1 MLLLDVLICLLNL
14 VGLLLVE
21 GLHQKVVQ
29 ERLGIGEPA
38 QLGLVC
44 LVEPSLAVLVVQAVE
59 AA

>member
-1 MLLLDVLICLLNL
+1 LLLNL
-14 VGLLLVE
+14 LGVLLVE

-38 QLGLVC
+38 QLGLVR